1 MYPVVDFRL
10 FFNNIAEKY
19 SVTSVHMTGHNI
31 EVPIPRIASENILM
45 RATGTDMEKQ
55 MHTKEYFISFF
66 YITGRLKC
74 HKR

>member
-1 MYPVVDFRL
+1 
-10 FFNNIAEKY
+10 
-19 SVTSVHMTGHNI
+19 MTGHNI

-55 MHTKEYFISFF
+55 MHTKEYFISFSD
-66 YITGRLKC
+66 ITGRLKC

>member
-10 FFNNIAEKY
+10 FFKNIAEKY

-45 RATGTDMEKQ
+45 RATGTDMEKKCTQ
-55 MHTKEYFISFF
+55 KSILLVFSD
-66 YITGRLKC
+66 ITGRLKC

>member
-55 MHTKEYFISFF
+55 MHTKCILLVFLI
-66 YITGRLKC
+66 
-74 HKR
+74 